1 MSALSINEKAASGKA
16 DQLPHAFPDL
26 MRQLQVPGTLS
37 LSSRVFSK
45 LLHISIQQLA
55 TLSGVH
61 RSTLQRSPDNPQAQ
75 QFMRECLQVI
85 RAAEDIAGDLPKAIY
100 WFKNEPLRDFGYRT
114 PEQVVADGKTS
125 NLLDY
130 LESVESGSQG

>member
-1 MSALSINEKAASGKA
+1 MSALSTNEKAAAGKA
-16 DQLPHAFPDL
+16 DKLPRTFPKL
-26 MRQLQVPGTLS
+26 MHELQVPGTLS

-45 LLHISIQQLA
+45 IMHISIQQLA

-85 RAAEDIAGDLPKAIY
+85 RAAEDIAGDLPKAIF

-114 PEQVVADGKTS
+114 PEHVVAEGKTT
-125 NLLDY
+125 NLLNY
-130 LESVESGSQG
+130 LESVESGFQG